1 MKKFN
6 KALSAMLSL
15 VLCLSMVTPALAAS
29 FQDLQAAIDS
39 EETSGESNG
48 VAWNT
53 TDDQRN
59 ITLNETVTQGE
70 GDLDKI
76 TVSGNVT
83 LDLNGNKVEGSYDHT
98 DEDPAY
104 LHGMIEVNS
113 GVSLTVKDGIG
124 EGEIRNSNGDGNTVL
139 VKGEMTLESGT
150 IAANDSTQ
158 KSVLVMGG
166 EFTMTGGTLDG
177 GSESTVGVMNGTVN
191 LEGGKVTN
199 ENTTAAWSQ
208 GGTINV
214 SGDAQITSEKGNG
227 VHVNQGGTAN
237 ISGGTITGGGAGVS
251 GTNSSTLNLTGGK
264 IHSTAGPKESHA
276 DIELSNAA
284 GTNAVTISGGVD
296 FEYLGIQGDGD
307 EAADVKNVITV
318 ETDEGTYTITY
329 TKNADGDRVVTIGS
343 DGLKVDKLYD
353 VVKKMVIK
361 DNEKKD
367 GADASWKWIFLG
379 PDAIES
385 PTNPIPPTGVK
396 YAYVSGTKGRDLPDS
411 ITQPTEK
418 VEDPASV
425 KVEGGTWVFKGW
437 QENPFDGLTD
447 VDNNPANSETVS
459 MFDQDGVHIDELII
473 KGTWVFVADPPI
485 IVDPVE
491 DEVEIDD
498 VDVPLA
504 GLFTRADAVGYLWE
518 QSGSP
523 EWELSDFDDVP
534 EDHQWAVAIGWAQD
548 MGIAVAD
555 LDGNF
560 RPDDLVL
567 RSVEDIELSPEGEL
581 QEFLNRYAVYAGIEL
596 EPGEL
601 FIELDGAWDD
611 IIMGEEAQVIFD
623 NFFAKLEL
631 ALTQAA

>member
-1 MKKFN
+1 MANHWKQWDAK
-6 KALSAMLSL
+6 
-15 VLCLSMVTPALAAS
+15 PEAS
-29 FQDLQAAIDS
+29 EL
-39 EETSGESNG
+39 
-48 VAWNT
+48 
-53 TDDQRN
+53 
-59 ITLNETVTQGE
+59 
-70 GDLDKI
+70 
-76 TVSGNVT
+76 
-83 LDLNGNKVEGSYDHT
+83 
-98 DEDPAY
+98 
-104 LHGMIEVNS
+104 
-113 GVSLTVKDGIG
+113 
-124 EGEIRNSNGDGNTVL
+124 
-139 VKGEMTLESGT
+139 
-150 IAANDSTQ
+150 
-158 KSVLVMGG
+158 
-166 EFTMTGGTLDG
+166 
-177 GSESTVGVMNGTVN
+177 
-191 LEGGKVTN
+191 
-199 ENTTAAWSQ
+199 
-208 GGTINV
+208 
-214 SGDAQITSEKGNG
+214 
-227 VHVNQGGTAN
+227 
-237 ISGGTITGGGAGVS
+237 
-251 GTNSSTLNLTGGK
+251 SSTFVRLQSG
-264 IHSTAGPKESHA
+264 
-276 DIELSNAA
+276 NAA

-361 DNEKKD
+361 NSETKD

-396 YAYVSGTKGRDLPDS
+396 YAYVSGTKGKDLPDS

-504 GLFTRADAVGYLWE
+504 GLFTRADAIGYLWE

-523 EWELSDFDDVP
+523 EWELSDFADVP

-596 EPGEL
+596 EPGGL